1 MFDFNM
7 RQLDPYAQV
16 SGEPGDGRYNYD
28 ALRMVAARDRFDRAR
43 RSARIRQW
51 LGRLLRRPRALLD
64 LNQIQCSVTERHYA
78 GLQTVNISS
87 IRGSEGRCHDFD
99 SDFLPLNP
107 TLTQRWVSVY
117 AAMLAGI
124 PMPAVTL
131 IRVGSIYFVRDGHHR
146 ISATRL
152 RGCDVIEAE
161 VIVWNASIE
170 VMPEAAPARQRT
182 VFAWPRLRKSNDPV
196 TFS

>member
-7 RQLDPYAQV
+7 RQFGPHTQIAGGPD
-16 SGEPGDGRYNYD
+16 DGRYNYD
-28 ALRMVAARDRFDRAR
+28 ALRLVAARDRFDKAR
-43 RSARIRQW
+43 RSAQFRQT
-51 LGRLLRRPRALLD
+51 LAKLLRRPRALLD
-64 LNQIQCSVTERHYA
+64 LNHIQCSVTERHYV
-78 GLQTVNISS
+78 GLQTVDISS

-99 SDFLPLNP
+99 SDFLPLN
-107 TLTQRWVSVY
+107 LMLIQRWVSVY

-131 IRVGSIYFVRDGHHR
+131 IRVGDIYFVRDGHHR

-161 VIVWNASIE
+161 VIVWNASVE
-170 VMPEAAPARQRT
+170 PLPNNTPVQQR
-182 VFAWPRLRKSNDPV
+182 VRLAWPHLEKSNDPV